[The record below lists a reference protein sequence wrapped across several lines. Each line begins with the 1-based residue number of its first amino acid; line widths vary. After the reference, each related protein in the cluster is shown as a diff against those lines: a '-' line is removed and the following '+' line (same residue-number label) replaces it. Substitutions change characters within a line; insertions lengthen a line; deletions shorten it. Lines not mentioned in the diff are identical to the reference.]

1 MPIET
6 SNVGVIRPA
15 GPAQKTEGSSS
26 VQRSGGVSSGFAPE
40 TKVSLRTAIQ
50 DMAGVLSSIQGSE
63 DEAVEKLPEDMRK
76 VIDTI
81 IRQSFSL
88 EETLGQSLG
97 STLESQRFSTDQLR
111 TFARMLSQLGSVLAK
126 GGDAEASDTMQALL
140 KNFKVLLEMEGD
152 GTEPVL
158 LNKASFALLDD
169 QPMESLPTKMQ
180 QLFQALQQP
189 YTQTV
194 GKDISALQMLRQ
206 LVQAFMPQNS
216 KASAG
221 QQAAGQQAMPGQ
233 NTPAGQQ
240 AAPGQN
246 APVGQQ
252 AAPGQNIPTGQQ
264 TVPGQ
269 NPPAGQQ
276 AGPGQNAP
284 TGQQAVPGQNAPTG
298 QQAAP
303 GQSAPAEQQ
312 ATQRQSAPA
321 GQQAVSG
328 QNAPTGQ
335 QALPGQNAAGNNQAA
350 GQGQPQ
356 AGALGQTAANN
367 AQAGNGQQSVANQQA
382 AANHAPQTGSNQQAV
397 ANNTPQGGST
407 QQAMANNAPQNGT
420 TPQAAANAAPQNG
433 TTPQAA
439 ANAAPQAG
447 TNPANTQVALQGNAQ
462 QGNAQQGNAPQ
473 ANAQQGSAMQPG
485 APMAEGNAVPQGTQ
499 NMPNSQGQP
508 ASNGFV
514 QNPEYGQEQP
524 FVARGFINGEG
535 QFVPMRAQPANPQA
549 LNGQESLRVAMQQAR
564 EQLVNQPIENTPET
578 MDTLRGLARMLLDHM
593 ELSPKDTALLN
604 DFANSSH
611 SVMPEKEARA
621 LQQLLRVVQHNVP
634 AAVQQAAVQKD
645 MPELPRLWSF
655 MQLADMT
662 AAKGMSSSR
671 LKRVARDLSIFVNTM
686 TQSMTGDPSQNP
698 VQGQRSLHFIMPLYM
713 GQPQIRYPAF
723 VHVYDEKKPDP
734 QRPGRIRKDTWFR
747 VCVLTQNIGAVDAT
761 FRVYEGNQLD
771 LRIYF
776 SREENAQEFRNYMT
790 NLRQSIRA
798 TTLQLKDVK
807 ISSI

>member
-269 NPPAGQQ
+269 NTPAGQQ
-276 AGPGQNAP
+276 AVPGQNAP

-397 ANNTPQGGST
+397 ANNTPQG
-407 QQAMANNAPQNGT
+407 
-420 TPQAAANAAPQNG
+420 
-433 TTPQAA
+433 
-439 ANAAPQAG
+439 
-447 TNPANTQVALQGNAQ
+447 
-462 QGNAQQGNAPQ
+462 GNAQQGNAPQ

>member
-269 NPPAGQQ
+269 NTPAGQQ
-276 AGPGQNAP
+276 AVPGQNAP

-367 AQAGNGQQSVANQQA
+367 AQAGNG
-382 AANHAPQTGSNQQAV
+382 

-407 QQAMANNAPQNGT
+407 QQAMANN
-420 TPQAAANAAPQNG
+420 APQNG

>member
-152 GTEPVL
+152 GTEPVI

-269 NPPAGQQ
+269 NTPA
-276 AGPGQNAP
+276 
-284 TGQQAVPGQNAPTG
+284 GQQAVPGQNAPTG

-420 TPQAAANAAPQNG
+420 TPQAAANAAPQ
-433 TTPQAA
+433 
-439 ANAAPQAG
+439 AG
-447 TNPANTQVALQGNAQ
+447 TNPANTQVAL

>member
-269 NPPAGQQ
+269 NTPA
-276 AGPGQNAP
+276 
-284 TGQQAVPGQNAPTG
+284 GQQAVPGQNAPTG

-420 TPQAAANAAPQNG
+420 TPQAAANAAPQ
-433 TTPQAA
+433 
-439 ANAAPQAG
+439 AG
-447 TNPANTQVALQGNAQ
+447 TNPANTQVAL